1 MKTFLLSM
9 FTGIIFT
16 VVLPPPMVLA
26 EDGAQLFI
34 KLTCNTCHGEQ
45 GKGMIRTE
53 DKAKYS
59 LKKKAM
65 YKKLVKEGMPASIVK
80 KLRPLYRKK
89 FRDEAK
95 YLNAVKEL
103 IGENNVKKYK
113 EIIIKTSGRVYY
125 RKGDLI
131 KGFED
136 YPRHAGNKKI
146 YLFSQMKDI
155 LESRRTNGNSEAMRG
170 IMPFLEGNNVTDDD
184 FRSIAEYLSNVKD

>member
-9 FTGIIFT
+9 ITILIFAGF
-16 VVLPPPMVLA
+16 LQSSMVFA
-26 EDGAQLFI
+26 EDGATLYV
-34 KLTCNTCHGEQ
+34 KLTCNTCHGNQ

-59 LKKKAM
+59 LKRKAL
-65 YKKLVKEGMPASIVK
+65 YKKLVKMGMPAPIVK

-89 FRDEAK
+89 FRDESK
-95 YLNAVKEL
+95 YINAIKEL
-103 IGENNVKKYK
+103 IGENNTKKYK
-113 EIIIKTSGRVYY
+113 KLIIEISGRVYY
-125 RKGDLI
+125 KKGELI
-131 KGFED
+131 PGFEN

-146 YLFSQMKDI
+146 YLFAQMKDI

-170 IMPFLEGNNVTDDD
+170 IKPFLDSNKVTDDD